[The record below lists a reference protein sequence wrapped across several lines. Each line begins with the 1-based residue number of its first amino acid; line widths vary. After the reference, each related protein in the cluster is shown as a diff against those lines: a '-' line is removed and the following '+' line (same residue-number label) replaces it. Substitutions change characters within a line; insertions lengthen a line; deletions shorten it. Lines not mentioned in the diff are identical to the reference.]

1 MNNYEL
7 TLILNPDL
15 STKFD
20 EFQKKF
26 EKTLTDIDFKIQ
38 HLIPKNTITKANLL
52 ELFKEQFNKNI
63 EINHIDSDV
72 VIDRTLDTHN
82 PNINKDLW
90 TAAGYA
96 AIPTIEENIE
106 ELANSELTKKIMF

>member
-26 EKTLTDIDFKIQ
+26 EKTWDLGKVWSKMRIYYAKLYFFNKCLKDF
-38 HLIPKNTITKANLL
+38 LDLGMFCERTSEKNTK
-52 ELFKEQFNKNI
+52 
-63 EINHIDSDV
+63 
-72 VIDRTLDTHN
+72 
-82 PNINKDLW
+82 
-90 TAAGYA
+90 
-96 AIPTIEENIE
+96 IP
-106 ELANSELTKKIMF
+106 